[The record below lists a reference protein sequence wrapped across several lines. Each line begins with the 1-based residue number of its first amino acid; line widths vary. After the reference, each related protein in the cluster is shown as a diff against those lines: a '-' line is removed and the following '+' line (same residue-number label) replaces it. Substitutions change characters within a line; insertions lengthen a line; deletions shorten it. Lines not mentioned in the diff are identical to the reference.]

1 MAKIIL
7 DNLDRLKEMNINRLI
22 GNLNTEEKIIDLIRV
37 FGSINRS
44 DVFWKF
50 YEKYPNLFKYSRG
63 NCSSPYNKELYGTL
77 NQLKKSHYC
86 YEKDLYHIE
95 NKKYSI
101 QP

>member
-1 MAKIIL
+1 MFFGNFTK
-7 DNLDRLKEMNINRLI
+7 NIPI
-22 GNLNTEEKIIDLIRV
+22 
-37 FGSINRS
+37 
-44 DVFWKF
+44 
-50 YEKYPNLFKYSRG
+50 
-63 NCSSPYNKELYGTL
+63 SSNIVEGIAPPPYNKELYGTL